1 MTLIGDAGRDEGVR
15 QVAARRDAKA
25 SLIVPGTPALLRPE
39 ALVGER
45 LVDEA
50 LRHLAPAAAG
60 LRLLHSDRDGEMGDA
75 VEKVRRAVDRIDD
88 PARLGRIARDRAALL
103 HQEAP
108 LGAGVAELLHYRL
121 LGALVGHGHDV
132 GSPLAADLH
141 FFDPTSEQRA

>member
-88 PARLGRIARDRAALL
+88 PARLGRIARDRRSEE
-103 HQEAP
+103 Q
-108 LGAGVAELLHYRL
+108 
-121 LGALVGHGHDV
+121 
-132 GSPLAADLH
+132 
-141 FFDPTSEQRA
+141 TSELQSLMRISYAVF